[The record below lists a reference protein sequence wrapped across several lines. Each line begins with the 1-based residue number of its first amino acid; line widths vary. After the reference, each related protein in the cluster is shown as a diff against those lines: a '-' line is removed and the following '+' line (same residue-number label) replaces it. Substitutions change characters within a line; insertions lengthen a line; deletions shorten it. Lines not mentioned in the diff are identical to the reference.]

1 MRGESNEIWNNRNL
15 SFILILRIEANEDD
29 SHKLVVVHLFPTVR
43 SIGSNALCQTIYRAS
58 TSVGA
63 FFLSKTD
70 YGMKKLAV
78 NVIKRRILADTI
90 TPVSIYLKVRDI
102 YPNSL
107 LLESSDYHSKENSYS
122 FICMDPL
129 AEFLV
134 HHNVISTS
142 LPGQEIYRE
151 AAGPGNKVVE
161 SLRNFLTAFDIESG
175 GEALLVDG
183 IFGYASFDAVQYFED
198 ISFQSTLPDKED
210 IPEMR
215 YNFFRFVLAI
225 NHLTNE
231 LLLFEHI
238 VNGGNSEIDRVSTLL
253 HNRNIATYGFA
264 SSGKE
269 SSRLSDDDF
278 KAMVARGKEHCYRGD
293 VFQIVLSR
301 QFYQDFTGDEFNV
314 YRALRS
320 INPSPYL
327 FYFDYG
333 SYKLFGSSPEAQ
345 IEVKD
350 GRAYINPIA
359 GTFRRTGNDREDQ
372 ELARKLTEDEKENAE
387 HVMLVDLARND
398 LSRTTRK
405 VQVEDYREIQFYS
418 HVIHMVSKV
427 SGEVPEDVNSIRILA
442 ESFPAGTLS
451 GAPKYR
457 AMELIDQ
464 YEGKRR
470 GYYGGAIGFLRFNGD
485 INHAIMIRSFLSR
498 DHRLYYQAGAGVVS
512 ESTEE
517 GELQEVNNKLAALKS
532 AIEMATNMNK
542 Y

>member
-1 MRGESNEIWNNRNL
+1 ME
-15 SFILILRIEANEDD
+15 
-29 SHKLVVVHLFPTVR
+29 KV
-43 SIGSNALCQTIYRAS
+43 
-58 TSVGA
+58 
-63 FFLSKTD
+63 
-70 YGMKKLAV
+70 AV
-78 NVIKRRILADTI
+78 KVIKRRILADII

-134 HHNVISTS
+134 HHNMITMS
-142 LPGQEIYRE
+142 LRGRE
-151 AAGPGNKVVE
+151 VSRETVVQGNGVVE
-161 SLRNFLTAFDIESG
+161 SLRDFISAFEIESG
-175 GEALLVDG
+175 GEDLMVDG

-198 ISFQSTLPDKED
+198 IHFQSPIPEKED
-210 IPEMR
+210 IPELR
-215 YNFFRFVLAI
+215 YNFFRFVLAV

-238 VNGGNSEIDRVSTLL
+238 VNGGESEIDRVSTLL
-253 HNRNIATYGFA
+253 HNRNVATYGFA
-264 SSGKE
+264 SAGTE
-269 SSRLSDDDF
+269 SSNLSDDDF
-278 KAMVARGKEHCYRGD
+278 KAMVTKGKEHCYRGD

-301 QFYQDFTGDEFNV
+301 QFFQDFTGDEFNV

-333 SYKLFGSSPEAQ
+333 SYKLFGSSPESQ
-345 IEVKD
+345 IEVKE
-350 GRAYINPIA
+350 GRAFINPIA
-359 GTFRRTGNDREDQ
+359 GTFRRTGNDRKDQ

-398 LSRTTRK
+398 LSRTTTNVK
-405 VQVEDYREIQFYS
+405 VEDYREVQFYS

-427 SGEVPEDVNSIRILA
+427 SGVLKEDANTIRILA

-451 GAPKYR
+451 GAPKYK

-470 GYYGGAIGFLRFNGD
+470 GYYGGAIGFIRFNGD

-532 AIEMATNMNK
+532 AIEMAVNMNK